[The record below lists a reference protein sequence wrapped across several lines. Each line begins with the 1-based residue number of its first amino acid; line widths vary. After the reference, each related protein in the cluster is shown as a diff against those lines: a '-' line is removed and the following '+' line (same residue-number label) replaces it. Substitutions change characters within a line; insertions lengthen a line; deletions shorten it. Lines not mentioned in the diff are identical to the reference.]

1 MQFSDVLKWKDITT
15 NWSYFIKSEQSEM
28 GLSSSIT
35 VGDHSFCLSDLISS
49 LEIKYTEF
57 LHKYIAVSSC
67 YVFDS

>member
-15 NWSYFIKSEQSEM
+15 NWSSFIKSEQSEV

-49 LEIKYTEF
+49 LERRFTEF
-57 LHKYIAVSSC
+57 LHKCIAVSSC
-67 YVFDS
+67 YIF